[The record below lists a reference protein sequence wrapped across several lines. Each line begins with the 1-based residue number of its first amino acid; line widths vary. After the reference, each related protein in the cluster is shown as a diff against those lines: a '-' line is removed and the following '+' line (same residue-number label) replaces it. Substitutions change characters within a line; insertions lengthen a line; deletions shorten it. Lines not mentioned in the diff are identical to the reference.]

1 VITVPPECPGGILS
15 VGDKSPLQPKCP
27 GSGHL
32 GVNLIVTTRMR
43 YKESGSVRFPKEGI
57 MARFD
62 LFVLL
67 FLATLTVAQNQ
78 PLTEELQPPKKCVFS
93 GPVTEADCRELP
105 TPLSTSA
112 PRVRAG
118 RLPTACHPQFHVRHH
133 GTFATHSRVSQ
144 LYIPVGK
151 VEESEPA

>member
-78 PLTEELQPPKKCVFS
+78 PLTK
-93 GPVTEADCRELP
+93 R
-105 TPLSTSA
+105 A
-112 PRVRAG
+112 PAAQEVCLLR
-118 RLPTACHPQFHVRHH
+118 PCHR
-133 GTFATHSRVSQ
+133 S
-144 LYIPVGK
+144 
-151 VEESEPA
+151 